1 MKKKG
6 RYVVEASY
14 LVPVICIL
22 LVYLVFFT
30 LYAHDYAVC
39 AHTVL
44 TSGVKGCYQDGRTG
58 EERREETEK
67 ELAQKLS
74 GRLLWLE
81 DEAVEVQVNPVRFTI
96 RMSGKG
102 NFLPVSGIVIERE
115 IYRVQPCETLR
126 RSRWMRD

>member
-22 LVYLVFFT
+22 LVYLAFFT

-102 NFLPVSGIVIERE
+102 SFLPVSGIVIERE

>member
-58 EERREETEK
+58 EEWREETEK

-102 NFLPVSGIVIERE
+102 SFLPVSGIVIERE